1 MDIPKQP
8 PGISP
13 EAQAAIAAQQ
23 RIYQQELG
31 LELQLRNAALHEAVE
46 NSSIDNTPQEV
57 VQRAV
62 TFLKFLKT
70 GESNE

>member
-46 NSSIDNTPQEV
+46 NSSIDETPKEIV
-57 VQRAV
+57 AKAV
-62 TFLKFLKT
+62 IFLKFLKT

>member
-1 MDIPKQP
+1 MDIPRQP

-46 NSSIDNTPQEV
+46 QSDFRDTPEKV
-57 VQRAV
+57 VQTAAV
-62 TFLKFLKT
+62 FLKFLKT

>member
-1 MDIPKQP
+1 MDIPRQP

-46 NSSIDNTPQEV
+46 MSSIDNSPQEV
-57 VQRAV
+57 VERAV
-62 TFLKFLKT
+62 VFLNFLKT